1 LKFGTGGPS
10 DETMLM
16 TADTL
21 RQELKGI
28 DFETLQEIEREVVE
42 GTHHT
47 GHAAAL
53 QALALRPRRRYQV
66 SSNRGAAS
74 HALRYVE
81 SGGGEGDSNC
91 RVCQPALKPDSDA
104 ERSD

>member
-1 LKFGTGGPS
+1 
-10 DETMLM
+10 MLM